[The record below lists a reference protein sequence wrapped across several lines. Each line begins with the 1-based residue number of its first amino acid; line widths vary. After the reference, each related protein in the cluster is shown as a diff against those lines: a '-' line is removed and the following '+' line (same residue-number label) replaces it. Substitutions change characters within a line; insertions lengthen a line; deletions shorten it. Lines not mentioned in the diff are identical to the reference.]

1 MDTTPRDT
9 APRDTAPRDTKP
21 IIMTVSFQAR
31 PGKETE
37 LRQALTDV
45 LTPTRQEAGCLFY
58 NLHVAADDPSKFLF
72 HESWASG
79 AHHAAHDLTPHI
91 QRLRSVIK
99 ELSLP
104 AVKAWWEAL
113 G

>member
-1 MDTTPRDT
+1 MD
-9 APRDTAPRDTKP
+9 AKP

-37 LRQALTDV
+37 LRAALLEV
-45 LTPTRQEAGCLFY
+45 LTPTRQEDGCLFY
-58 NLHVAADDPSKFLF
+58 DLHVAADDPSKFLF
-72 HESWASG
+72 HESWASK
-79 AHHAAHDLTPHI
+79 AHHAAHDGTPHI
-91 QRLRSVIK
+91 QQLRSRIN

-104 AVKAWWEAL
+104 AVKAWWETI